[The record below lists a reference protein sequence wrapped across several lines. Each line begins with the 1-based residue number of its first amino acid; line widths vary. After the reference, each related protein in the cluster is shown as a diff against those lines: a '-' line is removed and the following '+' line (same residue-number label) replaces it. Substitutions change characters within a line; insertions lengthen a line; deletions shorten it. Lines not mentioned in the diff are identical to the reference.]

1 MVCGFPPSK
10 SILYVAWNRV
20 SFLINYLF
28 RENIVTFFKFFF
40 DYEEQDR
47 QLQRELDKSTL
58 DVNNSIKSTN
68 TFTKIIGGL
77 TAFALGTQI
86 WVQYRSDINE
96 EKWRQLESKE
106 SLRKEQL
113 ILDLIK
119 KIETIQKPPTDT
131 SSKKEE
137 QKP

>member
-1 MVCGFPPSK
+1 M
-10 SILYVAWNRV
+10 
-20 SFLINYLF
+20 
-28 RENIVTFFKFFF
+28 
-40 DYEEQDR
+40 
-47 QLQRELDKSTL
+47 